1 MKTLKQI
8 NSNLRIDTT
17 SIDTFPLSQ
26 QEMRTK
32 SSRGDT
38 RQKEDS
44 AVNQLMY
51 MARKASR
58 PGYEYNST
66 VSQLVAT
73 SKARKPIQQD
83 TKQFSSKYPE
93 AFIYGNSTEGKSS
106 LELEL
111 ENPLTTKTRK
121 KKIRKALRTQS
132 QQS

>member
-17 SIDTFPLSQ
+17 SIDTFPLAQ

-66 VSQLVAT
+66 VSKLVAE
-73 SKARKPIQQD
+73 SKARKPILPG
-83 TKQFSSKYPE
+83 TNFLMGSN
-93 AFIYGNSTEGKSS
+93 GNSS
-106 LELEL
+106 LLAEL

>member
-66 VSQLVAT
+66 VSQLMAE
-73 SKARKPIQQD
+73 SKARKPILPG
-83 TKQFSSKYPE
+83 TNFLMASN
-93 AFIYGNSTEGKSS
+93 GNSS
-106 LELEL
+106 LLAEL